1 MKRQTRKLERKY
13 RRLHTAESKT
23 AWRQQFDA
31 QRRLYQ
37 SKFTAFWLD
46 TVSER
51 RRDSR
56 SLWRTVNSLLSPP
69 LQSTSEKL
77 TSDQFAESF
86 RKKRWQHTDGHCFRR
101 SASNCYSPGGASKL
115 FQAGNSSRDLVLIEK
130 IASQVVRVGS
140 CSDMATQAAC
150 TVHSKFNM
158 ADVRHP
164 ENGRHISIS
173 CGPIWTRFDR
183 IICQLRWCGR
193 NRKRQ

>member
-86 RKKRWQHTDGHCFRR
+86 RKNVDSIQTATASADPPVIVTRQAAPLSCFKPATVPEILCLLRKSPAKSCELDR
-101 SASNCYSPGGASKL
+101 APTWLLKQLAPYTANSTWLTSAILKMDVTFPPHVVQFG
-115 FQAGNSSRDLVLIEK
+115 RDL
-130 IASQVVRVGS
+130 
-140 CSDMATQAAC
+140 TQ
-150 TVHSKFNM
+150 
-158 ADVRHP
+158 
-164 ENGRHISIS
+164 
-173 CGPIWTRFDR
+173 
-183 IICQLRWCGR
+183 
-193 NRKRQ
+193 